1 MKTLNYKFNL
11 YNLIYVYILY
21 PSLSITSLP
30 DTFLPKKN
38 LHIKK
43 TKKLY
48 GVTVKINKFILFFL
62 FFLKNQKLL

>member
-1 MKTLNYKFNL
+1 MFIFFVSIAKYNKFAW
-11 YNLIYVYILY
+11 
-21 PSLSITSLP
+21 P
-30 DTFLPKKN
+30 FLPKKN

-62 FFLKNQKLL
+62 FFLKTEKLL